1 MLKMESKVTEHQE
14 AVLDVLLEKVYRDSG
29 YDFRGYR
36 RGTVTRRLGR
46 RMLTTGVKTYF
57 DYMCFLDSHPEE
69 YERFADY
76 LTIKV
81 SSFFRSPY
89 TFKQVAAL
97 VIPQLLQ
104 SKKKQG
110 DHCLKF
116 WSAGCA
122 HGEEPYSMAIMLAD
136 FLGEERSHYDIAI
149 YASDI
154 GSLDLNELRSGIYS
168 ASDVEDLPRSLLDNY
183 FLPDGDNYELREDI
197 RQMVRFFHFDLTST
211 LGQPLPV
218 MDCIFCCNVLIY
230 FQRQLQERVL
240 EKLYNS
246 LAVPG
251 YLVLGEVET
260 LTAAMLEKLEC
271 LDSKAKIYKK
281 VWT

>member
-1 MLKMESKVTEHQE
+1 MESKVTEHQD

-46 RMLTTGVKTYF
+46 RMLTTGVKTYL
-57 DYMCFLDSHPEE
+57 DYMHFLDSHPEE

-89 TFKQVAAL
+89 TYRQLAGL
-97 VIPQLLQ
+97 VLPELLLH
-104 SKKKQG
+104 KKERRERS
-110 DHCLKF
+110 LRL

-122 HGEEPYSMAIMLAD
+122 RGEEPYSMAIMLAD
-136 FLGEERSHYDIAI
+136 FLGKDCSNYDIAV

-154 GSLDLNELRSGIYS
+154 GHLDLDALRSGIYP
-168 ASDVEDLPRSLLDNY
+168 ASDVEGLPRSLLDNY
-183 FLPDGDNYELREDI
+183 LLPDGDDYEVREDI

-240 EKLYNS
+240 DRLYNS

-260 LTAAMLEKLEC
+260 PTTALLEKLEC
-271 LDSKAKIYKK
+271 LDGKAKIYKK
-281 VWT
+281 VRT

>member
-1 MLKMESKVTEHQE
+1 
-14 AVLDVLLEKVYRDSG
+14 
-29 YDFRGYR
+29 
-36 RGTVTRRLGR
+36 
-46 RMLTTGVKTYF
+46 
-57 DYMCFLDSHPEE
+57 
-69 YERFADY
+69 
-76 LTIKV
+76 
-81 SSFFRSPY
+81 
-89 TFKQVAAL
+89 
-97 VIPQLLQ
+97 
-104 SKKKQG
+104 
-110 DHCLKF
+110 
-116 WSAGCA
+116 
-122 HGEEPYSMAIMLAD
+122 
-136 FLGEERSHYDIAI
+136 
-149 YASDI
+149 
-154 GSLDLNELRSGIYS
+154 LRSGIYS

-211 LGQPLPV
+211 LGQPLPG

-260 LTAAMLEKLEC
+260 PTTTLLEKLEC